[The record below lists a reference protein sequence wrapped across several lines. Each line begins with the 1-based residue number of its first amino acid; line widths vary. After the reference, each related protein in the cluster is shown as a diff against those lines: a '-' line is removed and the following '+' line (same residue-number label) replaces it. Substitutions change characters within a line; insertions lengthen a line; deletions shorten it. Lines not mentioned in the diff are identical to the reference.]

1 MFDRLFS
8 SNEYVTIRFPKD
20 EEILVRKQLA
30 LRSLKLEKLL
40 QSTQD
45 NVIKVN
51 GIAYETFDDVI
62 RMMNNE
68 DPIHTDS
75 ESLKALLKA
84 IQYLEIRPL
93 NGKILTRI
101 NNIFKEQFPCDSS

>member
-8 SNEYVTIRFPKD
+8 SNEYVTIRFPQD

-40 QSTQD
+40 RSSHS
-45 NVIKVN
+45 NVIKVDE
-51 GIAYETFDDVI
+51 IAHETFDDVI

-75 ESLKALLKA
+75 ESLKALLQA
-84 IQYLEIRPL
+84 IQYLEIMPL
-93 NGKILTRI
+93 DREIQTRI
-101 NNIFKEQFPCDSS
+101 NNIFKEQFPGDPA